1 MKHPLVWNARAETAS
16 VMTLKKTQAA
26 LEIKAGLRMTAQDRR
41 QQIIDVALKLFSE
54 KGFRGTTTKEIALA
68 AGINEAIIFRHFA
81 TKSDLYAA
89 IIDQKASS
97 SYIQAVHNAFKE
109 AEKTGDDQK
118 LFQSVAYN
126 LLEFHEKDDTAMRM
140 LLYSALER
148 HELAESIFRNH
159 ISKTHG
165 QLADYVKMR
174 INEGVFRRVDPIIA
188 VRGFMGMVISHV
200 LHKKFFQYEGNENL
214 KITNRRLAGSLTDI
228 FLASMTNRNY
238 QPHQARRSRGAN
250 KNN

>member
-1 MKHPLVWNARAETAS
+1 
-16 VMTLKKTQAA
+16 MTLKKRQEAFE
-26 LEIKAGLRMTAQDRR
+26 LKAGSRMTAPDRR
-41 QQIIDVALKLFSE
+41 RQIIDVALKLFSE

-89 IIDQKASS
+89 IIDEKANS

-109 AEKTGDDQK
+109 AVETGDDQK
-118 LFQSVAYN
+118 LFQSVAFN
-126 LLEFHEKDDTAMRM
+126 LLEFHENDDTAMRT

-165 QLADYVKMR
+165 QLADYVKTRM
-174 INEGVFRRVDPIIA
+174 NEGVFRRVDPIIA
-188 VRGFMGMVISHV
+188 VRGFIGMVISHI
-200 LHKKFFQYEGNENL
+200 LHKKFFQYEGQEIL
-214 KITNRRLAGSLTDI
+214 KITNRRLAESLTDI

-238 QPHQARRSRGAN
+238 RPQRARRSRGAN
-250 KNN
+250 KSTE

>member
-1 MKHPLVWNARAETAS
+1 MS
-16 VMTLKKTQAA
+16 
-26 LEIKAGLRMTAQDRR
+26 AQERR
-41 QQIIDVALKLFSE
+41 RQIIDVALKLFSE

-81 TKSDLYAA
+81 TKGDLYAA

-109 AEKTGDDQK
+109 AEETGDDQK
-118 LFQSVAYN
+118 LFQSIAYN
-126 LLEFHEKDDTAMRM
+126 ILEFHENDDSAMRM

-165 QLADYVKMR
+165 QLAEYVRNR
-174 INEGVFRRVDPIIA
+174 ISEGVFRRVDPIIA
-188 VRGFMGMVISHV
+188 VRGFMGMLISHI

-214 KITNRRLAGSLTDI
+214 KITNRRLAESLTDI

-238 QPHQARRSRGAN
+238 QPQRARRSRGTN

>member
-1 MKHPLVWNARAETAS
+1 MR
-16 VMTLKKTQAA
+16 LKKRQETI
-26 LEIKAGLRMTAQDRR
+26 EVKAGPRMTAQDRR

-97 SYIQAVHNAFKE
+97 SYFQAVHKSFKE
-109 AEKTGDDQK
+109 AEETGDDRK
-118 LFQSVAYN
+118 LFQAVAFN
-126 LLEFHEKDDTAMRM
+126 LLEFHENDNTAMRV

-148 HELAESIFRNH
+148 HELAESIYRNH
-159 ISKTHG
+159 ISKVHG
-165 QLADYVKMR
+165 QLADHVKTRM
-174 INEGVFRRVDPIIA
+174 NEGVFRRVDPMIA
-188 VRGFMGMVISHV
+188 VRGFIGMVISHV
-200 LHKKFFQYEGNENL
+200 LHKKFFQYEGYEIL
-214 KITNRRLAGSLTDI
+214 KITNRRLAESLTDI

-238 QPHQARRSRGAN
+238 PPQQIRRR
-250 KNN
+250 KKMKDEE